1 MLRKGHGRE
10 GCGSKEVNKGGMT
23 DRKRIIGRE
32 EEGGENEKRK
42 NKKRKEDY
50 WTEKLKEKRGRKAR
64 RRR

>member
-10 GCGSKEVNKGGMT
+10 GCGSKEGNKGGMT

-32 EEGGENEKRK
+32 EERGENEKRK
-42 NKKRKEDY
+42 NEKRKQDS
-50 WTEKLKEKRGRKAR
+50 WTEKIKEVRGRKAR